1 MVVSWNLHDKKTS
14 GYVFFT
20 YNGSFMDLSI
30 ANDFLNLVMGNIIP
44 MDPSTFLGS
53 VWGIIYYNLEG

>member
-1 MVVSWNLHDKKTS
+1 MEFTWQKKHLDMF
-14 GYVFFT
+14 FFT

-30 ANDFLNLVMGNIIP
+30 ANDFPNLVMGNIIP

>member
-1 MVVSWNLHDKKTS
+1 MTKKTS